1 MALQILLFAT
11 NADAVLPLPLAIQL
25 LMGEQRGCA
34 LTGHACAYAVHA
46 AGNRLVALKDSSGVH
61 GIDVYAIFPRRCS
74 RPEARD
80 CSHRLRAVFQMAYN
94 APA

>member
-1 MALQILLFAT
+1 MALQILFFET
-11 NADAVLPLPLAIQL
+11 NVDAVLPLSLAIRL
-25 LMGEQRGCA
+25 LMDEQRDCA
-34 LTGHACAYAVHA
+34 LTGHTRAYAVHA
-46 AGNRLVALKDSSGVH
+46 AGNRLVALKDSSSVH